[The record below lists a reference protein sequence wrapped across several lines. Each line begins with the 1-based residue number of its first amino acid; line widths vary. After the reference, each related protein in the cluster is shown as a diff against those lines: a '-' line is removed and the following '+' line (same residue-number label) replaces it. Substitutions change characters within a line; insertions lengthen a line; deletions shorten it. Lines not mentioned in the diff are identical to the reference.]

1 MQNYTQLH
9 STTSFSP
16 TTLVVEILIKSFAP
30 VCIQWTHPA
39 IERKTSI
46 SHAWD
51 DTFTCPAN
59 LFFYCELSTCNL
71 FSLSSENCICK
82 SKYRVSRRGTYWAW
96 SLGQKLHLGR
106 IQSAYI
112 KCVKIIKRVFVLETL
127 LAFLSI
133 HYAVHWLPSHR
144 QSVPTWEMVLI
155 SPEMRLMDPPSG
167 NRHIQMTSWS
177 LFFNQVAQ
185 TDRQSIKRN
194 SGNSSCNR
202 IA

>member
-82 SKYRVSRRGTYWAW
+82 SKYRVSRRGTCWAW

-133 HYAVHWLPSHR
+133 HYAVPLIAESSSVSANLGNGSHLTR
-144 QSVPTWEMVLI
+144 DETNGTGTYRWPAGVSSLI
-155 SPEMRLMDPPSG
+155 R
-167 NRHIQMTSWS
+167 
-177 LFFNQVAQ
+177 
-185 TDRQSIKRN
+185 
-194 SGNSSCNR
+194 
-202 IA
+202 

>member
-59 LFFYCELSTCNL
+59 LFILLLWIVYLQFILTFFWE
-71 FSLSSENCICK
+71 
-82 SKYRVSRRGTYWAW
+82 
-96 SLGQKLHLGR
+96 LHL
-106 IQSAYI
+106 Q
-112 KCVKIIKRVFVLETL
+112 E
-127 LAFLSI
+127 
-133 HYAVHWLPSHR
+133 
-144 QSVPTWEMVLI
+144 
-155 SPEMRLMDPPSG
+155 
-167 NRHIQMTSWS
+167 
-177 LFFNQVAQ
+177 
-185 TDRQSIKRN
+185 
-194 SGNSSCNR
+194 
-202 IA
+202 

>member
-9 STTSFSP
+9 STTSFSS
-16 TTLVVEILIKSFAP
+16 TTLVVEILIKPFAP

-82 SKYRVSRRGTYWAW
+82 SKYRVSRRGTCWAW

-133 HYAVHWLPSHR
+133 HYAVPLIAESSSVSANLGNGSHLTR
-144 QSVPTWEMVLI
+144 DETNGPTIREQAHTDDQL
-155 SPEMRLMDPPSG
+155 E
-167 NRHIQMTSWS
+167 S
-177 LFFNQVAQ
+177 LL
-185 TDRQSIKRN
+185 
-194 SGNSSCNR
+194 
-202 IA
+202 